1 MSSRF
6 ARPALLALALILTA
20 APAFADPLADSIATI
35 DPSVRQIR
43 VPGSWEKDG
52 KKGIYRVVLTRT
64 ADAQPTARLFVQ
76 WLVLASDGTPSL
88 ERSIEISE
96 LAALKLDV
104 ADFTTD
110 IEGGLTVFLEIA
122 HPAADAA
129 ASYELI
135 VDDDGTYRFGLAS
148 N

>member
-6 ARPALLALALILTA
+6 ARPALLALALILA
-20 APAFADPLADSIATI
+20 APPVFADPLADGIAAI
-35 DPSVRQIR
+35 DPSIQQVR

-52 KKGIYRVVLTRT
+52 KKGIYRVVLART
-64 ADAQPTARLFVQ
+64 PGAQPGSRLFVQ
-76 WLVLASDGTPSL
+76 WLDLAPDGTASL
-88 ERSIEISE
+88 TRSIEISE

-110 IEGGLTVFLEIA
+110 VEGGLTVFIEIA

-135 VDDDGTYRFGLAS
+135 VEDDGTYRFGPAS